1 MSKPR
6 VAVAVFPG
14 TWSERDFL
22 HVASLLGWEA
32 RRVWHTETSL
42 GDVDAVV
49 LPGGFAHGDHLRTG
63 AIARFS
69 PLMEAVT
76 EFAAS
81 GGPVIGSCNGFQILT
96 EAGLLPGVLMRN
108 DHLEFRCD
116 WQWLRVEAAAG
127 PFLRDLAA
135 GEAIRL
141 PISHGEGRYV
151 ADEAT
156 LDELEATGRVVLR
169 YATAAGTVSDD
180 ANPNGS
186 MGNIAGIVNAG
197 GNVLGLMPHPER
209 AAEAELGGEDG
220 MRIFRSLERWLR
232 DQPATAERLSS
243 AGPVGE
249 LVGAGS
255 PTQSR
260 ISATEVLSNG

>member
-1 MSKPR
+1 MTLTATRPR

-14 TWSERDFL
+14 TWSERDFA
-22 HVASLLGWEA
+22 HVGREVLGWDV
-32 RRVWHTETSL
+32 RLHWHLDASFGE
-42 GDVDAVV
+42 VDAVV

-69 PLMEAVT
+69 PIMRAVEA
-76 EFAAS
+76 FAAD

-116 WQWLRVEAAAG
+116 WQHLRVERPSSSEPWLG
-127 PFLRDLAA
+127 DLAD
-135 GEAIRL
+135 GEVIRL

-151 ADEAT
+151 ADAAT
-156 LDELEATGRVVLR
+156 LDELEAAGRVVLR
-169 YATAAGTVSDD
+169 YADEHGATTA

-186 MGNIAGIVNAG
+186 ARSIAGIVSER

-209 AAEAELGGEDG
+209 ASEPEVGGTDG
-220 MRIFRSLERWLR
+220 LRLFRSLERWLQGR
-232 DQPATAERLSS
+232 PAAAERRL
-243 AGPVGE
+243 
-249 LVGAGS
+249 
-255 PTQSR
+255 
-260 ISATEVLSNG
+260 